1 MLWRQLGA
9 GKLVQGPL
17 PMVIK
22 WSHPVP
28 LLSVVGEAPVQ
39 GVDSSPGG
47 VTGQVLCLLLS
58 AIPIRAG
65 HPGPR
70 QLPPCPG
77 VKAEQVGVGTP
88 GA

>member
-1 MLWRQLGA
+1 MLRRQLGA

-39 GVDSSPGG
+39 GVDLSPGG
-47 VTGQVLCLLLS
+47 VTGQVLLS

-70 QLPPCPG
+70 QPPPCPG
-77 VKAEQVGVGTP
+77 AKAEQVGVGTP